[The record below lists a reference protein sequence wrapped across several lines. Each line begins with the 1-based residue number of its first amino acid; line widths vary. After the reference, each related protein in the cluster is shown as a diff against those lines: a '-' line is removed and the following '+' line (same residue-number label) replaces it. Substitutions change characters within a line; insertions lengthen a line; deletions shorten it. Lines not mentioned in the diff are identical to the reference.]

1 MPVCRC
7 VVSGAGK
14 VATCVLE
21 KLITFGAIPVTISGK
36 VIVIKTFNPIVPTQ
50 VTDALGI
57 YGTSSKVLSD
67 LKGRT
72 VSVRDDK
79 T

>member
-1 MPVCRC
+1 
-7 VVSGAGK
+7 
-14 VATCVLE
+14 VLE

-36 VIVIKTFNPIVPTQ
+36 VIVIKTFNPIGPTQ

-57 YGTSSKVLSD
+57 YGTSTKVLSD

-72 VSVRDDK
+72 VSVHDDK

>member
-21 KLITFGAIPVTISGK
+21 KLITFGAIAVTISGK

-50 VTDALGI
+50 VTDAVGI
-57 YGTSSKVLSD
+57 YGTSTKV
-67 LKGRT
+67 
-72 VSVRDDK
+72 
-79 T
+79 

>member
-1 MPVCRC
+1 M
-7 VVSGAGK
+7 
-14 VATCVLE
+14 ATCVLE
-21 KLITFGAIPVTISGK
+21 KLITFGAIAVTISGK

-50 VTDALGI
+50 VTDAVGI
-57 YGTSSKVLSD
+57 YGTFTKVWSD